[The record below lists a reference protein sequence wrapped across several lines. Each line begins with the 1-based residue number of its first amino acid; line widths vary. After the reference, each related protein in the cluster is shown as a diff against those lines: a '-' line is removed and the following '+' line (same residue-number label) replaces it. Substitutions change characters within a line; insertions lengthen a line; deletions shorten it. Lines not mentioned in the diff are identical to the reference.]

1 MNMRIH
7 SWCLTLGIVGVS
19 AVAVV
24 ACTSTTTV
32 NNGPGEDASTVP
44 DDSSTTTEPDT
55 GTTADTGTTVPT
67 PDGATTVTE
76 AGDGGGTCVVALD
89 TGSADCDSCTA
100 ACCTQLTT
108 CATPDDAGVD
118 DAGSSACLQLLGC
131 INDINAS
138 SDAGVDAG
146 VGETTCDP
154 SYTTDQQANA
164 EAVLTCIRTNCA
176 TQCPG
181 L

>member
-1 MNMRIH
+1 MHMRIH
-7 SWCLTLGIVGVS
+7 SWYLTLGIVGVS

-32 NNGPGEDASTVP
+32 NSTPGEDAST
-44 DDSSTTTEPDT
+44 DDGSTTTPEPDSGLDT
-55 GTTADTGTTVPT
+55 GTPATDGSTTVVP
-67 PDGATTVTE
+67 E
-76 AGDGGGTCVVALD
+76 AGDDAGTCAVALD

-100 ACCTQLTT
+100 QCCTQLTT

-118 DAGSSACLQLLGC
+118 DAGSSACLQLLAC
-131 INDINAS
+131 INDVNTS

-146 VGETTCDP
+146 VGESTCDP
-154 SYTTDQQANA
+154 TYTADEQTNA
-164 EAVLTCIRTNCA
+164 EAVLTCIRTSCA